1 MAAKGSR
8 LKHLK
13 KFGLILGPI
22 LFLATIA
29 VTPSGETLSFG
40 AVVVLASTLW
50 MATWW
55 ITEAIPIYVT
65 ALLPLAIFPLLG
77 VTDIRETSASFAD
90 PIVFLFLGGFLVA
103 KAIENSGLH
112 KRFALTML
120 RIFGT
125 KPKYI
130 VAAFMIVTGFMSAWM
145 SNTAITL
152 LMLPIAVAVISQFS
166 NSPILD
172 SRKKEMFA
180 TCLLLSIAYSASL
193 GGLATLIGTPPN
205 AIFASLAQS
214 LSDVEVSFTQ
224 WMFMAMPI
232 SAVSLFV
239 AWWYLTNFG
248 AKVTDIPSLAEEKDQ
263 IVSEL
268 AKLGRMAKNE
278 KAVMAVFAATA
289 TAWITRGLIWKDALP
304 MIDDSTIA
312 IAAAI
317 SLFIIRV
324 PHSKQPLESE
334 IDTSN
339 DFDLTGN
346 NAGSALLDWK
356 TAVKI
361 PWGVLILI
369 GGGLA
374 LANGFASTQLDDWI
388 AGQLVFLGQTPHLII
403 IILAIVTVTVFSGE
417 IISNTATAALFIPIT
432 ASLAVSLGIAP
443 VLLMAPV
450 AVAAS
455 YSFIIPISTPPN
467 AIVFSTGHVTAAKM
481 ARAGLPMALIG
492 VGIVTLLT
500 SILVPLIWG

>member
-13 KFGLILGPI
+13 KFGLILGPA
-22 LFLATIA
+22 LFLAIIA
-29 VTPSGETLSFG
+29 VTPSDETLSFG
-40 AVVVLASTLW
+40 AVVVLAATLW

-77 VTDIRETSASFAD
+77 VTDIRETSASYAD

-324 PHSKQPLESE
+324 PHSKHPLESE

-339 DFDLTGN
+339 DFNLTGN

-403 IILAIVTVTVFSGE
+403 IILAIVTVTIFSGE

-432 ASLAVSLGIAP
+432 ASLAVSLGITP
-443 VLLMAPV
+443 VLLMVPV

-481 ARAGLPMALIG
+481 ARVGLPMALIG
-492 VGIVTLLT
+492 VGLVTLFT

>member
-13 KFGLILGPI
+13 KFGLILGPA
-22 LFLATIA
+22 LFLAIIA
-29 VTPSGETLSFG
+29 VTPSDETLSFG
-40 AVVVLASTLW
+40 AVVVLAATLW

-77 VTDIRETSASFAD
+77 VTDIRETSASYAD

-339 DFDLTGN
+339 DFNLTGN

-403 IILAIVTVTVFSGE
+403 IILAIVTVTIFSGE

-432 ASLAVSLGIAP
+432 ASLAVSLGITP
-443 VLLMAPV
+443 VLLMVPV

-481 ARAGLPMALIG
+481 ARVGLPMALIG
-492 VGIVTLLT
+492 VGLVTLFT